1 MAMTT
6 NRMRSTVA
14 YPPGHPR
21 REQLRR
27 GLRDL
32 PATSIR
38 INFESRAGRYRLLSY
53 GTEPE
58 WRQRHAGS
66 GRRRYAPRQAARGHR
81 WR

>member
-32 PATSIR
+32 PATSVR
-38 INFESRAGRYRLLSY
+38 INSDDLTSCPGPVNLHETFSGLAAQLV
-53 GTEPE
+53 
-58 WRQRHAGS
+58 GS
-66 GRRRYAPRQAARGHR
+66 S
-81 WR
+81 